1 MALNQLFPIA
11 KWLPKYRKQGLRGDL
26 SAGLSVGVMLVP
38 QGMAYAMLAGL
49 PPIYGL
55 YASTI
60 PLLIYA
66 VLGSSGQLSVGPV
79 AMASLLLASGL
90 GDLINLETEPTKYLE
105 MTMLLTLMVGVI
117 RLLLGIMRLGFLVNF
132 LSTPVI
138 AGYTSAAA
146 LIIAFSQLKHLLGIK
161 IPNSNFIHE
170 VVYYTALNITHAN
183 SLTIAIGLGGIALL
197 LSLKSI
203 KKHFKIDIP
212 APLALVTVSTFLV
225 WAMGLNKSGVA
236 IVGTVPAG
244 LPAFVLPN
252 FSWETIQQLLPA
264 ATTIAIVGYME
275 SIAVAKAMEA
285 KHKEFK
291 VSANQ
296 ELIALGAANIGTA
309 FFQGFPVNGGFSR
322 TAVNE
327 QAGAKTPLAGI
338 FSAILVLFT
347 LLLLTPLFYFM
358 PQAVLASIVMVAV
371 LNLIAISES
380 KRLWKIS
387 KRDFWMLIITF
398 TATLF
403 VGVVE
408 GILTGVLLSLGLLIY
423 KSSMP
428 HVAILGRIPGTPYY
442 RNLNRFK
449 NLEERADL
457 LILRFDAELYFANA
471 SFFNDFIKDN
481 CIKKGDQ
488 LKALILDA
496 GSMNGIDS
504 TAIYTVEEL
513 CSFLNK
519 KGIKWLCCDA
529 KGPLRDVLEKSGLVE
544 KIGPDNFFVSLQDA
558 VDAFD
563 GKIDNSKKDI
573 ALQVNKENN

>member
-1 MALNQLFPIA
+1 MTLKQLLPIA
-11 KWLPKYRKQGLRGDL
+11 KWLPEYKRKDLGSDL

-79 AMASLLLASGL
+79 AMASLLVASGL
-90 GDLINLETEPTKYLE
+90 AELVDLETEPAKYLE
-105 MTMLLTLMVGVI
+105 MAMLLTLMVGAI
-117 RLLLGIMRLGFLVNF
+117 RLLMGIMRLGFLVNF
-132 LSTPVI
+132 LSAPVI

-161 IPNSNFIHE
+161 IPNSNYVQE
-170 VVYYTALNITHAN
+170 VIYHTALNIGSIN
-183 SLTIAIGLGGIALL
+183 FITISIGLGGIVLL
-197 LSLKSI
+197 MSLKSI
-203 KKHFKIDIP
+203 KKYYKIDIP
-212 APLALVTVSTFLV
+212 VPLALVSISIFLV
-225 WAMGLNKSGVA
+225 WSMALNNSGVA

-252 FSWETIQQLLPA
+252 FSCDTIKQLLPA
-264 ATTIAIVGYME
+264 AATIAIVGYME
-275 SIAVAKAMEA
+275 SIAVAKAMET

-327 QAGAKTPLAGI
+327 QSGAKTPLSGV
-338 FSAILVLFT
+338 FSALLVLLT
-347 LLLLTPLFYFM
+347 LLFLTPLFYFL

-371 LNLIAISES
+371 MNLIAISEF

-387 KRDFWMLIITF
+387 KKDFWMLLIIF
-398 TATLF
+398 SATLF
-403 VGVVE
+403 LGVVE
-408 GILTGVLLSLGLLIY
+408 GILTGIFLSLSLLIY

-442 RNLNRFK
+442 RNLKRFK
-449 NLEERADL
+449 NLEERPDL

-471 SFFNDFIKDN
+471 SFFDDFIKDN
-481 CIKKGDQ
+481 CLKKGDQ
-488 LKALILDA
+488 LKAVILDA

-504 TAIYTVEEL
+504 SAIYTIEAL

-544 KIGPDNFFVSLQDA
+544 KIGPNNFFVSVQDA

-563 GKIDNSKKDI
+563 GKLDNSKKDI

>member
-1 MALNQLFPIA
+1 MTLRQLLPIA
-11 KWLPKYRKQGLRGDL
+11 KWLPEYRKKDLGADL

-66 VLGSSGQLSVGPV
+66 VLGSSAQLSVGPV
-79 AMASLLLASGL
+79 AMASLLVASGL
-90 GDLINLETEPTKYLE
+90 AELVDLETEPAKYLE
-105 MTMLLTLMVGVI
+105 LVMTLTMMVGAI
-117 RLLLGIMRLGFLVNF
+117 RLLMGIMRLGFLVNF
-132 LSTPVI
+132 LSAPVI

-161 IPNSNFIHE
+161 IQNSNYVQE
-170 VVYYTALNITHAN
+170 VIYNTMLNIGN
-183 SLTIAIGLGGIALL
+183 VNFITISIGIGGIVLL
-197 LSLKSI
+197 MALKSI
-203 KKHFKIDIP
+203 KKYYKIDIP
-212 APLALVTVSTFLV
+212 APLTLVSIAIFLV
-225 WAMGLNKSGVA
+225 WLMALNNSGVA

-244 LPAFVLPN
+244 LPTFVLPN
-252 FSWETIQQLLPA
+252 FSWQTIQQLLPA
-264 ATTIAIVGYME
+264 ATTISIIGYME

-296 ELIALGAANIGTA
+296 ELIALGAANVGTA

-327 QAGAKTPLAGI
+327 QSGAKTPLAGV
-338 FSAILVLFT
+338 FSAILVLLT
-347 LLLLTPLFYFM
+347 LLFLTPLFYFL

-371 LNLIAISES
+371 MNLIAISEL

-387 KRDFWMLIITF
+387 KKEYWMLLITF

-403 VGVVE
+403 LGVVE

-423 KSSMP
+423 RSSMP

-442 RNLNRFK
+442 RNLKRFK
-449 NLEERADL
+449 NLEERPDL

-481 CIKKGDQ
+481 CIKKGEQ
-488 LKALILDA
+488 LKAVILDA
-496 GSMNGIDS
+496 SSMNGIDS
-504 TAIYTVEEL
+504 SAIYTIEEL
-513 CSFLNK
+513 YTYLNK

-529 KGPLRDVLEKSGLVE
+529 KGPLRDALEKSGLVE
-544 KIGPDNFFVSLQDA
+544 KLGPDNFFVSVQDA
-558 VDAFD
+558 VDTFD
-563 GKIDNSKKDI
+563 GKLDNSKKDI
-573 ALQVNKENN
+573 ALQVNKENI